1 MAAAHQTL
9 AVIVPGADTSDIAL
23 ASEKYS
29 IKVAAEEVYSEQKD
43 YERFFKPSSRL
54 FHKHSVSL
62 LFVFADGSAQLV
74 QDAPAL
80 KSVLKMVTE
89 AVSL

>member
-1 MAAAHQTL
+1 MAALNQTL
-9 AVIVPGADTSDIAL
+9 AVIVPGADVTNVAL

-29 IKVAAEEVYSEQKD
+29 VKIAAEEVYSEQKD

-54 FHKHSVSL
+54 FHKHSISL

-80 KSVLKMVTE
+80 KSALEMVTG
-89 AVSL
+89 AVAM